1 MTSEPAMQRSGN
13 DRFFSPFGE
22 WKSDKNNARFGQL
35 TNTLSSG
42 ISLRRFYGLLIVSS
56 GCLIRVFFLLSLFIL
71 YHDYHDYYIYYCFLF
86 FLLGRVFFIYLFFS
100 FTV

>member
-1 MTSEPAMQRSGN
+1 MQRSGN

-42 ISLRRFYGLLIVSS
+42 ISLRRFIRTLD
-56 GCLIRVFFLLSLFIL
+56 CLFWLFNTSFFFYYHYLYSIMIIMIIIFITVFSFFSWDGFSLFIYFFPL
-71 YHDYHDYYIYYCFLF
+71 LF
-86 FLLGRVFFIYLFFS
+86 S
-100 FTV
+100 

>member
-1 MTSEPAMQRSGN
+1 MIGFFLLSGN
-13 DRFFSPFGE
+13 GNQIKTTLVSANSP
-22 WKSDKNNARFGQL
+22 
-35 TNTLSSG
+35 TH
-42 ISLRRFYGLLIVSS
+42 SLRVFPYGVLYGLLIVSS